1 MNLSAKAVF
10 SPAVLCYSLL
20 IELVLKGSSLHV
32 WETEK
37 GVDISLNKKT
47 CSVAL
52 GFANNIDNIALY
64 K

>member
-1 MNLSAKAVF
+1 MFL
-10 SPAVLCYSLL
+10 PTVLCYSLL
-20 IELVLKGSSLHV
+20 IELVLKGSSLYV

-47 CSVAL
+47 CSIAL
-52 GFANNIDNIALY
+52 SFANNIDDIALY